1 MFDEKSI
8 LSLSKEKKN
17 TELLNYED
25 IVRQYKEDGYQIV
38 TEQARYSA
46 EKLVQEFS
54 KKVDP
59 EYQRRQVWDDKKKS
73 KLIESLIINIPIPP
87 IFLYEYDLYE
97 YEVMDGQQRI
107 STITSFLNN
116 KFKLKD
122 LQIWSEL
129 NNKYY
134 KDLDE
139 KIQRSIKR
147 RYISAII
154 LLKETAKNDL
164 EEKALKQ
171 LIFERLNTGGTE
183 LNYQEIRNALYQG
196 EFNRRLI
203 EMSKNKTYR
212 KLWGFNKNNSSR
224 MEDVELILRFFS
236 YISAV
241 HLSISGATRSILDSY
256 AEKSIQFSIEECDQ
270 LQVIFERTIENVFK
284 LFGSAAF
291 KSSRAGKSEKM
302 IFDTTMLFAYFH
314 KNNISRIMDNHP
326 EVEDLKFEIIQ
337 NYKDEVFNGK
347 YTSIKNVNERIKV
360 FEKELL

>member
-1 MFDEKSI
+1 MFDEKSV
-8 LSLSKEKKN
+8 LSLPKEKKN

-25 IVRQYKEDGYQIV
+25 VVRRYKEDGYQIV

-59 EYQRRQVWDDKKKS
+59 DYQRRQVWDDKKKS

-107 STITSFLNN
+107 STITFFLKN
-116 KFKLKD
+116 KFKLKG
-122 LQIWSEL
+122 LQIWNEL
-129 NNKYY
+129 NGKYY

-154 LLKETAKNDL
+154 LLKETAKNSL

-171 LIFERLNTGGTE
+171 LIFERLNTGGME

-203 EMSKNKTYR
+203 EMSKNAKYR
-212 KLWGFNKNNSSR
+212 ELWGFNENNSSR

-256 AEKSIQFSIEECDQ
+256 AEKSIQFSYEECDE
-270 LQVIFERTIENVFK
+270 LQTIFEKTIESVFK

-291 KSSRAGKSEKM
+291 KSSKSGKSEKM
-302 IFDTTMLFAYFH
+302 VFDTTMLFVYFH
-314 KNNISRIMDNHP
+314 KDDISRIMENHT
-326 EVEDLKFEIIQ
+326 EVGELKFKIIREH
-337 NYKDEVFNGK
+337 KDVVFNGK
-347 YTSIKNVNERIKV
+347 YTSIRNVNERIKV

>member
-1 MFDEKSI
+1 LDM
-8 LSLSKEKKN
+8 SKKRK
-17 TELLNYED
+17 ELLNYED
-25 IVRQYKEDGYQIV
+25 VVKQYKEDGYQIV

-54 KKVDP
+54 KKIDP
-59 EYQRRQVWDDKKKS
+59 EYQRRLVWDDKKKS

-122 LQIWSEL
+122 LQIWDEL
-129 NNKYY
+129 NGKFYR
-134 KDLDE
+134 DLDQNV
-139 KIQRSIKR
+139 QRSIKR

-154 LLKETAKNDL
+154 LLKETAKNEL

-196 EFNRRLI
+196 EFNRRLF
-203 EMSKNKTYR
+203 EMSKNKLYR
-212 KLWGFNKNNSSR
+212 DLWSFNKKNSSR
-224 MEDVELILRFFS
+224 MEDIELILRFFS

-241 HLSISGATRSILDSY
+241 HLSISGSTRAILDSY
-256 AEKSIQFSIEECDQ
+256 AEKSIQFNIEECDQ
-270 LQVIFERTIENVFK
+270 LEEVFNETIENVHK
-284 LFGSAAF
+284 LFGDKAF
-291 KSSRAGKSEKM
+291 RSSSKGKSEKM

-314 KNNISRIMDNHP
+314 KNDISKIFENYS
-326 EVEDLKFEIIQ
+326 ELGQLKFEIIDK
-337 NYKDEVFNGK
+337 YKKDIFNGK
-347 YTSIKNVNERIKV
+347 YTSIKNVGMRV
-360 FEKELL
+360 QTFEKELL